1 MRCLIIA
8 GGEVDRSFLRQ
19 IYDSMD
25 DAYVIGADKGVIYAS
40 EAGIKIDKAIGDFD
54 SVSTEEKIRISELYD
69 TELLVP
75 EKDDTD
81 TEHALRYAMSK
92 RPEEI
97 IMMGCT
103 GSRLDH
109 TFSSVRI
116 LKSACDEGI
125 SAYIQDK
132 TNRIRVAKGEV
143 RINKED
149 AFGKYISIIPYGDKA
164 EGITLRGFKYPLENY
179 TMPAERGLGIS
190 NEIIA
195 DEAYIYSDDHLIIM
209 ETID

>member
-1 MRCLIIA
+1 MRCLIVA

-19 IYDSMD
+19 TFDSMD
-25 DAYVIGADKGVIYAS
+25 DVYVIGADKGVVYAS

-54 SVSTEEKIRISELYD
+54 SVSTEEKIRITELYD
-69 TELLVP
+69 TELLIP

-81 TEHALRYAMSK
+81 TEHALKYAIDMC
-92 RPEEI
+92 PEEI

-116 LKSACDEGI
+116 LKNAYDAGI
-125 SAYIQDK
+125 SAYLLNK
-132 TNRIRVAKGEV
+132 TNRIRIAKGELY
-143 RINKED
+143 IKKEN
-149 AFGKYISIIPYGDKA
+149 ALGKYISIMPYGDKA
-164 EGITLRGFKYPLENY
+164 EGITLKGFKYPLENY
-179 TMPAERGLGIS
+179 TLPAEKGLGIS
-190 NEIIA
+190 NEITS
-195 DEAYIYSDDHLIIM
+195 DEAYICSDDYLIIM